1 MNYQIS
7 DIFENGIL
15 SKDDKLSNKSSN
27 MIVEALSNP
36 IEIEIQVESVDED
49 EDDEKC
55 FEYNTEDFVI
65 NKGFN
70 TFSNQN
76 EPSEDDQYS
85 EMNSTFEIQQDHIN
99 SEEIELSSPI
109 VNLFITNIDF
119 IRKKRRKE
127 IEKK

>member
-1 MNYQIS
+1 
-7 DIFENGIL
+7 
-15 SKDDKLSNKSSN
+15 

>member
-1 MNYQIS
+1 
-7 DIFENGIL
+7 
-15 SKDDKLSNKSSN
+15 

-36 IEIEIQVESVDED
+36 IEIEIQVESVPEFVDAD
-49 EDDEKC
+49 EDDDKC

-76 EPSEDDQYS
+76 EPSEDDHYS

-99 SEEIELSSPI
+99 SEEIELPSPI